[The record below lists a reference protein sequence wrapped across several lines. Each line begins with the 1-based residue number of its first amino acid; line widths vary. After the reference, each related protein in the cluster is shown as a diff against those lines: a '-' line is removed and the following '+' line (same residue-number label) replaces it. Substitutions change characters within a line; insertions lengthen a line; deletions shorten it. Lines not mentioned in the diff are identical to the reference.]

1 MDTVVQS
8 IDAHVATVSLLL
20 IPDVLDYD
28 GDTYSHYIQ
37 SPVLMKTRLD
47 AIRSDV
53 TVLQGQAE
61 RLPLSPRVAEL
72 RKQIEWV
79 LCELL
84 DQKSYVVDRMIRDQ
98 QRHQQAMLAATQ
110 GDSHD
115 DKPRGSVSSM
125 AVATD
130 EDLLLLRKRL
140 LVGGESTKLDDNELN
155 DYHDNVQHDL
165 INELSDLTLTLRLG
179 AVALSQ
185 KILGDDL
192 TILNETN
199 ENLLKNLSTLRRI
212 DNNLNKY
219 LESKTGGKVGW
230 IYMIKIAIIVA
241 VVLVAAL
248 LMIALVPRF

>member
-1 MDTVVQS
+1 MDTLVQS

-28 GDTYSHYIQ
+28 ADTYAHYSH
-37 SPVLMKTRLD
+37 SPVLTKTRLD

-53 TVLQGQAE
+53 AVLQHQASL
-61 RLPLSPRVAEL
+61 LPLSPRVAEL

-84 DQKSYVVDRMIRDQ
+84 DQKSYVVDRMIRDYQRQ
-98 QRHQQAMLAATQ
+98 QRAMLQAKPVDDNA
-110 GDSHD
+110 

-140 LVGGESTKLDDNELN
+140 LVGGESTKLDDNDLN

-165 INELSDLTLTLRLG
+165 INELSDLTLSLRLG

-199 ENLLKNLSTLRRI
+199 ENLLKNLSMLRKI

-219 LESKTGGKVGW
+219 LENKTGGKVGW
-230 IYMIKIAIIVA
+230 IYMIKIAVIVG
-241 VVLVAAL
+241 VVLVVAL